1 MTRSARDLIKAIQA
15 ELAPHDADNRLV
27 PLITSGKAPRAVF
40 AALASEEK
48 RITLSDWRSFHA
60 MAARADE
67 PNARLFFGG
76 LAPGEQQANGM
87 LDALIKAAGPDHGKV
102 RPRPGCQVYPAYVAW
117 LALNGQPG
125 EVVAGIFANFSA
137 FGKYCK
143 DVAAGMRAH
152 YGFDDAACAFF
163 DFFAADVPE
172 IEEQA
177 VAAIQAGLDARRL
190 DEREAHL
197 FARLFQNYEL
207 LFWNTL
213 ADEFPG

>member
-1 MTRSARDLIKAIQA
+1 MTHSARDLLERIQA
-15 ELAPHDADNRLV
+15 ELAPHDDDNRLV
-27 PLITSGKAPRAVF
+27 PLISAGKAPKAVF
-40 AALASEEK
+40 AAIATEEK

-117 LALNGQPG
+117 LALNGEQS
-125 EVVAGIFANFSA
+125 EVVAGIFANFAA

-143 DVAAGMRAH
+143 AVAEGMREH

-163 DFFAADVPE
+163 DLFAADVPA

-177 VAAIQAGLDARRL
+177 LAAIQAGIDSHRL
-190 DEREAHL
+190 KESEAFL
-197 FARLFQNYEL
+197 FARLFQDYEL
-207 LFWNTL
+207 MFWNTL